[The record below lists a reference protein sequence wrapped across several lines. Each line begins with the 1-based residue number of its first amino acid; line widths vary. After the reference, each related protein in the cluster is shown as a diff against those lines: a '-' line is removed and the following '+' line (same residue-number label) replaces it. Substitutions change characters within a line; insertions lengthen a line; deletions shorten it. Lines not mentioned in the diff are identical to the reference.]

1 MITAIAIDD
10 EPLALQ
16 LIVDYIQK
24 TPDLILVGQFEN
36 PLEAAQYISKNP
48 IDIVFTD
55 IQMPGLN
62 GIEFTRSMVNGP
74 VVIFTT
80 AFSKYAI
87 EGFKLDIADYL
98 LKPFTYEEFL
108 TSVHK
113 AERMIRSVTKPADD
127 VLSNNEFLFL
137 KSDYKIKRI
146 NFQNI
151 LYIEGLKEY
160 VKVYTMLSD
169 KPILS
174 LSSLKILEIKLPAD
188 RFMRVHRS
196 FIVNLEKIETI
207 DRSRIVFGKKYI
219 PIGDQYKD
227 NFQEFLDK
235 NFLKSV
241 SGLFIQ
247 SLDY

>member
-1 MITAIAIDD
+1 MIKVIAIDD

-16 LIVDYIQK
+16 LIVDYIRQ
-24 TPDLILVGQFEN
+24 TPDLMLAGQFEN
-36 PLEAAQYISKNP
+36 PLEAAQYISNNP

-80 AFSKYAI
+80 AFDQYAI
-87 EGFKLDIADYL
+87 DGFKLDIADYL

-113 AERMIRSVTKPADD
+113 AERMIRSIAKPADE

-146 NFQNI
+146 NFQSI
-151 LYIEGLKEY
+151 LYFEGLKEY
-160 VKVYTMLSD
+160 VKVYTMHSD

-174 LSSLKILEIKLPAD
+174 LSSLKILEIKLPFD

-196 FIVNLEKIETI
+196 FIVNLEKIDTI

-227 NFQEFLDK
+227 KFQKFLDK
-235 NFLKSV
+235 NFL
-241 SGLFIQ
+241 
-247 SLDY
+247 

>member
-1 MITAIAIDD
+1 MLSVIAIDD

-24 TPDLILVGQFEN
+24 TPELMLAGQFEN
-36 PLEAAQYISKNP
+36 PLEAARYLGNNHV
-48 IDIVFTD
+48 DVVFTD

-62 GIEFTRSMVNGP
+62 GIEFTRAMLNGP
-74 VVIFTT
+74 VVVFTT
-80 AFSKYAI
+80 AFDKYAI

-98 LKPFTYEEFL
+98 LKPFTYQEFL

-113 AERMIRSVTKPADD
+113 AERMIRSLPKTDEEVQ
-127 VLSNNEFLFL
+127 SNNEFLFL

-146 NFQNI
+146 NFGNI
-151 LYIEGLKEY
+151 LYVEGLKEY
-160 VKVYTMLSD
+160 VKVYTLNSD

-174 LSSLKILEIKLPAD
+174 LSSLKILETKLPAD
-188 RFMRVHRS
+188 KFMRVHRS

-219 PIGDQYKD
+219 PIGEQYKEK
-227 NFQEFLDK
+227 FQEYLDK
-235 NFLKSV
+235 NFL
-241 SGLFIQ
+241 
-247 SLDY
+247 

>member
-1 MITAIAIDD
+1 MISVIAIDD

-16 LIVDYIQK
+16 LIADYIQK
-24 TPDLILVGQFEN
+24 TPDLILAGQFEN
-36 PLEAAQYISKNP
+36 PLEAARFVSLNHV
-48 IDIVFTD
+48 DIVFTD

-80 AFSKYAI
+80 AFEKYAL
-87 EGFKLDIADYL
+87 EGFKLDVADYL

-108 TSVHK
+108 TALHK
-113 AERMIRSVTKPADD
+113 AERMIRSVSKPGDE

-137 KSDYKIKRI
+137 NSDYKIKRI
-146 NFQNI
+146 DFRNI
-151 LYIEGLKEY
+151 IYVEGLKEY
-160 VKVYTMLSD
+160 VKVYVTHSD
-169 KPILS
+169 KPVIS
-174 LSSLKILEIKLPAD
+174 LSSLKILETKLPAG

-196 FIVNLEKIETI
+196 FIVNLEKIDTI

-227 NFQEFLDK
+227 RFQEFLDR
-235 NFLKSV
+235 NFL
-241 SGLFIQ
+241 
-247 SLDY
+247 

>member
-113 AERMIRSVTKPADD
+113 AERIIRSVTKPADD

-235 NFLKSV
+235 NFL
-241 SGLFIQ
+241 
-247 SLDY
+247 

>member
-1 MITAIAIDD
+1 MMTVVAIDD

-16 LIVDYIQK
+16 LIADYIKK
-24 TPDLILVGQFEN
+24 TPDLLLLGQFEN
-36 PLEAAQYISKNP
+36 PIEAAQFISKNH

-55 IQMPGLN
+55 IQMPGLT

-80 AFSKYAI
+80 AFEKYALD
-87 EGFKLDIADYL
+87 GFKLDIADYL

-113 AERMIRSVTKPADD
+113 AERMIRSITKHSEETG
-127 VLSNNEFLFL
+127 SNNEFLFL

-146 NFQNI
+146 YFQDI

-160 VKVYTMLSD
+160 VKVYTTHSD

-174 LSSLKILEIKLPAD
+174 LSSLKILEKKLPAD
-188 RFMRVHRS
+188 KFMRVHRS
-196 FIVNLEKIETI
+196 FIVNLEKIDTI
-207 DRSRIVFGKKYI
+207 DRSRIVFGKTYI

-227 NFQEFLDK
+227 RFQKFLDR
-235 NFLKSV
+235 NFL
-241 SGLFIQ
+241 
-247 SLDY
+247 

>member
-1 MITAIAIDD
+1 MITVIAIDD

-24 TPDLILVGQFEN
+24 TPDLMLVGQFEN

-74 VVIFTT
+74 IVIFTT
-80 AFSKYAI
+80 AFDKYAI
-87 EGFKLDIADYL
+87 AGFKLDIADYL

-113 AERMIRSVTKPADD
+113 AERMIRSITKPADD

-219 PIGDQYKD
+219 PIGEQYKD
-227 NFQEFLDK
+227 KFQEFLDK
-235 NFLKSV
+235 NFL
-241 SGLFIQ
+241 
-247 SLDY
+247 

>member
-1 MITAIAIDD
+1 MITVIAIDD

-16 LIVDYIQK
+16 LVVDYIQK
-24 TPDLILVGQFEN
+24 TPDLMLAGQFEN

-62 GIEFTRSMVNGP
+62 GVEFTRSMVNGP

-113 AERMIRSVTKPADD
+113 AERMIRSNTKPADD
-127 VLSNNEFLFL
+127 VLSNSEFLFL

-151 LYIEGLKEY
+151 LYFEGLKEY

-169 KPILS
+169 IPILS
-174 LSSLKILEIKLPAD
+174 LSSLKTLELKLPAD
-188 RFMRVHRS
+188 KFMRVHRS

-219 PIGDQYKD
+219 PVGDQYKEK
-227 NFQEFLDK
+227 FQEFLDK
-235 NFLKSV
+235 NFL
-241 SGLFIQ
+241 
-247 SLDY
+247 

>member
-235 NFLKSV
+235 NFL
-241 SGLFIQ
+241 
-247 SLDY
+247 

>member
-1 MITAIAIDD
+1 MITVIAIDD

-24 TPDLILVGQFEN
+24 TPDLLLLGQFEN
-36 PLEAAQYISKNP
+36 PLEAAQYISKNH

-55 IQMPGLN
+55 IQMPGLT

-80 AFSKYAI
+80 AFDKYALD
-87 EGFKLDIADYL
+87 GFKLDVADYL

-113 AERMIRSVTKPADD
+113 AERMIRSITKPANE

-146 NFQNI
+146 NFKNI

-160 VKVYTMLSD
+160 VKVYTMHSD

-174 LSSLKILEIKLPAD
+174 LSSLKILEMKLPAD
-188 RFMRVHRS
+188 KFMRVHRS
-196 FIVNLEKIETI
+196 FIVNLEKIDTI

-227 NFQEFLDK
+227 KFQEFLDK
-235 NFLKSV
+235 NFL
-241 SGLFIQ
+241 
-247 SLDY
+247 

>member
-1 MITAIAIDD
+1 MITVIAIDD

-24 TPDLILVGQFEN
+24 TPDLMLAGQFEN

-113 AERMIRSVTKPADD
+113 AERMIRSATKPEDD

-160 VKVYTMLSD
+160 VKVYTMHSD

-174 LSSLKILEIKLPAD
+174 LSSLKILEIKLPTD
-188 RFMRVHRS
+188 KFMRVHRS

-207 DRSRIVFGKKYI
+207 DRSRIVFDKKYI

-227 NFQEFLDK
+227 KFLEFLDK
-235 NFLKSV
+235 NFL
-241 SGLFIQ
+241 
-247 SLDY
+247 

>member
-1 MITAIAIDD
+1 MITVIAIDD

-16 LIVDYIQK
+16 LITDYIQK
-24 TPDLILVGQFEN
+24 TPDLMLAGQFEN
-36 PLEAAQYISKNP
+36 PLEAAQYISKNH

-80 AFSKYAI
+80 AFDKYAI
-87 EGFKLDIADYL
+87 AGFKLDIADYL

-113 AERMIRSVTKPADD
+113 AERMIRSITKPADD

-146 NFQNI
+146 NFKSI

-160 VKVYTMLSD
+160 VKVYTMHSD

-188 RFMRVHRS
+188 KFMRVHRS
-196 FIVNLEKIETI
+196 FIVNLEKIDSI
-207 DRSRIVFGKKYI
+207 DRSRIVFGKNYI
-219 PIGDQYKD
+219 PIGDNYKD
-227 NFQEFLDK
+227 KFQEFLDK
-235 NFLKSV
+235 NFL
-241 SGLFIQ
+241 
-247 SLDY
+247 